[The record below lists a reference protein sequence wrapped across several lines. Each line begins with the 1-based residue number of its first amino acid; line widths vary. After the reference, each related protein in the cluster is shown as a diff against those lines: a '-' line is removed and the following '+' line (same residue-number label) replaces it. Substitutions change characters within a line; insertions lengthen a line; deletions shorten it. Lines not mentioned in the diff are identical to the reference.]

1 MDKIE
6 PVKSITPFEVYKVL
20 SSEKL
25 TDGQKA
31 EFIKMNSAAVKNA
44 ADAEISASE
53 FKEMMAHRPL
63 VRFRPLKNSFTK
75 QGDDII
81 LAKALNID
89 IRSINIYI
97 NSLISSNFEAKDVD
111 KDTIDKVKTYVY
123 RHGTKDQVVAFLE
136 YELSDVKFVLERLY
150 RTFDSNSGG
159 VFGYFLRPI
168 HRMDNN
174 TLSRIYNVVDK
185 SLRNSLNAGYID
197 QTKFNSTAEW
207 ALVKIHEIQ
216 NNSKVLRAYDLY
228 KDLT

>member
-1 MDKIE
+1 MDKIQPINSLTNVE
-6 PVKSITPFEVYKVL
+6 IYKIL
-20 SSEKL
+20 SSDKL
-25 TDGQKA
+25 TDSQKA
-31 EFIKMNSAAVKNA
+31 EFIKMNSAAMKNA
-44 ADAEISASE
+44 ADLEISASE
-53 FKEMMAHRPL
+53 FKEMMEHRPL

-89 IRSINIYI
+89 KRSINIYI

-136 YELSDVKFVLERLY
+136 YELSDVKFVLQKLY
-150 RTFDSNSGG
+150 KTFDSNTGG
-159 VFGYFLRPI
+159 VFGYFMRPI

-197 QTKFNSTAEW
+197 DTQFNSTAEW

-228 KDLT
+228 KNLT

>member
-1 MDKIE
+1 M
-6 PVKSITPFEVYKVL
+6 
-20 SSEKL
+20 
-25 TDGQKA
+25 
-31 EFIKMNSAAVKNA
+31 
-44 ADAEISASE
+44 
-53 FKEMMAHRPL
+53 
-63 VRFRPLKNSFTK
+63 
-75 QGDDII
+75 
-81 LAKALNID
+81 
-89 IRSINIYI
+89 
-97 NSLISSNFEAKDVD
+97 
-111 KDTIDKVKTYVY
+111 
-123 RHGTKDQVVAFLE
+123 E

>member
-1 MDKIE
+1 MDKIQPIDSLTNVE
-6 PVKSITPFEVYKVL
+6 IYKIL

-25 TDGQKA
+25 TYSQKA
-31 EFIKMNSAAVKNA
+31 EFIKMNSAAMKNA
-44 ADAEISASE
+44 AELEFSASE
-53 FKEMMAHRPL
+53 FKEMMEHRPL

-89 IRSINIYI
+89 KRSINIYI

-136 YELSDVKFVLERLY
+136 YELSDVKFVLQKLY
-150 RTFDSNSGG
+150 KTFDSNTGG
-159 VFGYFLRPI
+159 VFGYFMRPI

-197 QTKFNSTAEW
+197 DTQFNSTAEW

-228 KDLT
+228 KNLT

>member
-89 IRSINIYI
+89 KRSINIYI